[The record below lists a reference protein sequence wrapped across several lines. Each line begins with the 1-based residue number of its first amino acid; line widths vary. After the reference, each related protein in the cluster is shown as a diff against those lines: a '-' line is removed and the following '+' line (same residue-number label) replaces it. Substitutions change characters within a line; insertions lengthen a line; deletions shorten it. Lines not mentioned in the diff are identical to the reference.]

1 MRAVVCVIGEVKSIW
16 KSTDWDRL
24 FIIVI
29 NIVTINNNKYYLI
42 IIIVLKLKP
51 VQAKQKR

>member
-1 MRAVVCVIGEVKSIW
+1 MRAVVCVVGEVKSIW

-24 FIIVI
+24 FFIVI

-42 IIIVLKLKP
+42 IIIVLKLKS